1 MGIGK
6 FLGFNK
12 EEPPQITEDEIAAKI
27 GQAKPEGKVEKRS
40 AEAEDISLEEEIE
53 GAVEKAKSENLEQI
67 VNVKEFSEQKA
78 KAVLKQIEEIGSATP
93 FDEAKI
99 AAAIYERM
107 KDYEKELGEIDASKA
122 EKIFNK
128 NVKEE
133 LKNESLIPDAI

>member
-12 EEPPQITEDEIAAKI
+12 EEPPQITEEEIAAKI

-53 GAVEKAKSENLEQI
+53 EKIDKAKSENFERI

-78 KAVLKQIEEIGSATP
+78 KAVLKQIEEVGSATP
-93 FDEAKI
+93 FNEDKI
-99 AAAIYERM
+99 ATAIYEKM
-107 KDYEKELGEIDASKA
+107 KDYEKELGEMDASKA
-122 EKIFNK
+122 EEIFNK

-133 LKNESLIPDAI
+133 LKNEGLIPDIV